1 MQWIPPWLAATYAKV
16 ATGFGGSVFTTK
28 SAGELVGLESK
39 RLNIALSRLASS
51 GWLVRVRRGGYMA
64 VEPLA
69 VLTALES
76 DWTARLKEYP
86 DALALVQ
93 VALSEL
99 IRSHGSGLVSVAA
112 FGSLGRKEWNATS
125 DVDLLVVAEGLP
137 ERYADRLESV
147 RRVAE
152 ACSRIRVS
160 QWTRTGRE
168 FHLLDLV
175 LLRRDELEDGSNQL
189 FLLDLTRD
197 AIVLYD
203 KQGFLSTKLA
213 QLGRDLEKAGA
224 MRVSTPTG
232 RSYWDLRA
240 R

>member
-1 MQWIPPWLAATYAKV
+1 MQWIPPWLASTYAKLV
-16 ATGFGGSVFTTK
+16 SGFGGSIFTTK
-28 SAGELVGLESK
+28 SAAELVGLESK
-39 RLNIALSRLASS
+39 KLNIAASRLASS
-51 GWLVRVRRGGYMA
+51 GWLVRARKGEYLA
-64 VEPLA
+64 LDPLA
-69 VLTALES
+69 VMTALES

-125 DVDLLVVAEGLP
+125 DVDLLVVADGLP
-137 ERYADRLESV
+137 ERYSDRLESV

-152 ACSRIRVS
+152 ACSRIRVA

-175 LLRRDELEDGSNQL
+175 LLRRDELEDGSNRL

-197 AIVLYD
+197 AIMLYD
-203 KQGFLSTKLA
+203 KKGFLSKKLA
-213 QLGRDLEKAGA
+213 QLGRDLEAAGA